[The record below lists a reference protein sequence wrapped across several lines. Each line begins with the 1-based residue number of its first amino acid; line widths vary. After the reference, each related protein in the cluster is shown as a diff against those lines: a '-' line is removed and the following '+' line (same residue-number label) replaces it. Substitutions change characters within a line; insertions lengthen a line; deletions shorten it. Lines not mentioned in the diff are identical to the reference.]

1 MPSEWAKALRPCVV
15 FRKITNGYL
24 MISWCHALANRAITA
39 ATCLVAQVQ
48 RGALLAKFLERPLCY
63 QSNRNQNLT
72 VAAFFGYRNGDF
84 LFVNVE
90 TNEAH
95 LGHSLLLS
103 WEYSVRRRS
112 FPFYTSGAVASVGR
126 S

>member
-24 MISWCHALANRAITA
+24 MISWCLALANRAITA

-63 QSNRNQNLT
+63 QT
-72 VAAFFGYRNGDF
+72 VTKTSPLRPSSAIATAIFF
-84 LFVNVE
+84 L
-90 TNEAH
+90 
-95 LGHSLLLS
+95 
-103 WEYSVRRRS
+103 
-112 FPFYTSGAVASVGR
+112 
-126 S
+126 